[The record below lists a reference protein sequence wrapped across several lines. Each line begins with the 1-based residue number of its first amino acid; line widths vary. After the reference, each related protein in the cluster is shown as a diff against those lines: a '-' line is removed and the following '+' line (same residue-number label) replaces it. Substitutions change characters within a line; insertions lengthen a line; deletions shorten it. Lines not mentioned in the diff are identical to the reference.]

1 MLKQSL
7 VWLDDWENHLSEGH
21 ITKQQFLTNN
31 TAESLRIT
39 LTSTIDLTVYLL
51 EECEFKYILSAK
63 FNQDLLEVCNVVIL
77 FLIS

>member
-1 MLKQSL
+1 M
-7 VWLDDWENHLSEGH
+7 DDWKNHLSEGH

-51 EECEFKYILSAK
+51 EKCKFKYVTYVK
-63 FNQDLLEVCNVVIL
+63 YVT
-77 FLIS
+77 